1 MLSWKLDGLTI
12 VLTYR
17 DGKLF
22 QAATRGNGEVGEI
35 ITNNARV
42 FKNIPLSIPFAGDL
56 ILRGEAVIKFSKP
69 CLLSHS
75 ICSILVKSSTPASP
89 SCALTRVKA
98 KKWTLRFA
106 VISLFSW
113 RTEPEQRLRGFL
125 YRASTSSIP
134 ALIFS
139 KSGGMPC
146 HIGNG
151 KGCSCYICRQSGVE

>member
-1 MLSWKLDGLTI
+1 MPANVTTASFTVSD
-12 VLTYR
+12 V
-17 DGKLF
+17 
-22 QAATRGNGEVGEI
+22 TRHSSTV
-35 ITNNARV
+35 
-42 FKNIPLSIPFAGDL
+42 
-56 ILRGEAVIKFSKP
+56 SKP

-139 KSGGMPC
+139 KSEYLITASPRRIRSPANGME
-146 HIGNG
+146 
-151 KGCSCYICRQSGVE
+151 SGIFLNTLALFVIISPTSPLPLVAAWKSFPSR